1 MSDAHKTPNEF
12 MVESDQSGQPAATLT
27 ATTTSTVAGSRAAAA
42 IGRWTRFMV
51 VIPAAGLLLG
61 AATLV
66 VVGALWSGTT
76 ILEAASHGLHA
87 DHKELV
93 VNFVEIA
100 DMFLLAIVLYII
112 ALGLYEL
119 FIGEIPGLPKWLV
132 FKSLDDLKKQLIG
145 VVVVV
150 LAVFFLG
157 RALHG
162 GDPLDLLYMG
172 GGSALVIGALSLFLR
187 AKH

>member
-1 MSDAHKTPNEF
+1 MSDTIVTPDTQ
-12 MVESDQSGQPAATLT
+12 SDQPEGQDLAPSSPARRRATE
-27 ATTTSTVAGSRAAAA
+27 S

-51 VIPAAGLLLG
+51 VVPSIGLLLG

-66 VVGALWSGTT
+66 VIGAIWSGTT
-76 ILEAASHGLHA
+76 IFEAVSAGLHA

-150 LAVFFLG
+150 LAVFYLG

-162 GDPLDLLYMG
+162 EAPLDLLFMG
-172 GGSALVIGALSLFLR
+172 GGTALVIAALSLFLR

>member
-1 MSDAHKTPNEF
+1 MPDNHHGTDDRASRLEERSL
-12 MVESDQSGQPAATLT
+12 VE
-27 ATTTSTVAGSRAAAA
+27 TTSVQRATESV
-42 IGRWTRFMV
+42 GRWTRFMV
-51 VIPAAGLLLG
+51 IIPSVGLLLG
-61 AATLV
+61 SATLV
-66 VVGALWSGTT
+66 VSGAIWSLTT
-76 ILEAASHGLHA
+76 IWETIGAGLHA

-119 FIGEIPGLPKWLV
+119 FIGPIPGLPKWLV
-132 FKSLDDLKKQLIG
+132 FKSLDDLKKQLVG

-162 GDPLDLLYMG
+162 EAPLDLLYMG
-172 GGSALVIGALSLFLR
+172 GGSALVIASLALFLR